1 MTGFTAW
8 APNAHALIVHFPIG
22 LLVTAAVVD
31 LIALLRADPR
41 TPVTVS
47 TGLYA
52 AGAVAVL
59 AAYLTGRAAAAEV
72 YTPGLALPLVAQHW
86 DRALWCVWYFGLV
99 AAARVTLAVRATPLR
114 RKTTVYLWA
123 AGFVGVLLLAAT
135 ADLGGPPGLR
145 ARRRCRRAAVAKPL
159 TTRSDRPADPVQACA
174 PEGGRHAGTPC
185 GPDRPL
191 GGAAGRIAP
200 CPAPGASHSRSF
212 SLP

>member
-135 ADLGGPPGLR
+135 ADLGGRLVYQHGVGV
-145 ARRRCRRAAVAKPL
+145 AAPL
-159 TTRSDRPADPVQACA
+159 
-174 PEGGRHAGTPC
+174 
-185 GPDRPL
+185 
-191 GGAAGRIAP
+191 
-200 CPAPGASHSRSF
+200 SRN
-212 SLP
+212 P

>member
-99 AAARVTLAVRATPLR
+99 AAAQ
-114 RKTTVYLWA
+114 
-123 AGFVGVLLLAAT
+123 GHVGRPRDPAAT
-135 ADLGGPPGLR
+135 EDHGLSLGRGIRRRPVAGGDRRPGGTPGLR

-159 TTRSDRPADPVQACA
+159 TTRRDP
-174 PEGGRHAGTPC
+174 PRG
-185 GPDRPL
+185 
-191 GGAAGRIAP
+191 
-200 CPAPGASHSRSF
+200 PGASMRPRS
-212 SLP
+212 STRTAR

>member
-41 TPVTVS
+41 TAVTLS

-52 AGAVAVL
+52 AGAVAVV

-114 RKTTVYLWA
+114 RKTTIYLWA

-135 ADLGGPPGLR
+135 ADLGGRSGLP

-174 PEGGRHAGTPC
+174 PGDGRRVDRGLIPDLDRIGAVQVFLQRRLDANRSLTP
-185 GPDRPL
+185 L
-191 GGAAGRIAP
+191 T
-200 CPAPGASHSRSF
+200 
-212 SLP
+212 L